1 MIEMTILRRIPQLLA
16 GLVVFGAGL
25 GLVVTAGNGQGPWTV
40 FHEGAARY
48 TPLSIGAVIIVT
60 GAVLVAGMVMVRE
73 PIGLGTL
80 VNVAVVGVATDIT
93 LALVERPDA
102 AWSRAAMTLAAP
114 LLVALGS
121 GLYLGVRLGPGP
133 RDGVMTALDR
143 LGVSIWKARFGI
155 EVVPFVIGVALGGT
169 IGWGTVYWL
178 AVIGPA
184 VQIAVG
190 WFGLA
195 TIETRWTDVLRAR
208 PGLDRRDPTGTAP

>member
-1 MIEMTILRRIPQLLA
+1 MPILRRFPQLLA

-25 GLVVTAGNGQGPWTV
+25 GLVVTAGNGMGPWTV
-40 FHEGAARY
+40 FHEGAALR
-48 TPLSIGAVIIVT
+48 TPLSIGGVIIVT
-60 GAVLVAGMVMVRE
+60 GALLVAGMVVVKE
-73 PIGLGTL
+73 PIGVGTL
-80 VNVAVVGVATDIT
+80 VNVAVVGVATDVT

-102 AWSRAAMTLAAP
+102 AWGRAAMTLAAP

-143 LGVSIWKARFGI
+143 LGVSIWKARLGI

-169 IGWGTVYWL
+169 VGWGTLYWL

-184 VQIAVG
+184 VQVAVG
-190 WFGLA
+190 WFSL
-195 TIETRWTDVLRAR
+195 EPMQTRWTDVLGAR
-208 PGLDRRDPTGTAP
+208 LDPPVRP

>member
-1 MIEMTILRRIPQLLA
+1 MPILRRFPQLLA

-25 GLVVTAGNGQGPWTV
+25 GLVVTAGNGLGPWTV
-40 FHEGAARY
+40 FHEGAALR

-60 GAVLVAGMVMVRE
+60 GALLVAGMVVVKE
-73 PIGLGTL
+73 PIGVGTL
-80 VNVAVVGVATDIT
+80 VNVAVVGVATDVT

-102 AWSRAAMTLAAP
+102 AWGRAAMTLAAP

-143 LGVSIWKARFGI
+143 LGVSIWKARLGI
-155 EVVPFVIGVALGGT
+155 EVVPFVIGVVLGGT
-169 IGWGTVYWL
+169 VGWGTLYWL

-184 VQIAVG
+184 VQVAVG
-190 WFGLA
+190 WFSL
-195 TIETRWTDVLRAR
+195 EPMPTRWTDVLGAR
-208 PGLDRRDPTGTAP
+208 LDPPVRP

>member
-1 MIEMTILRRIPQLLA
+1 MPILRRFPQLLA

-25 GLVVTAGNGQGPWTV
+25 ALVVTAGNGLGPWTV
-40 FHEGAARY
+40 FHEGAALR

-60 GAVLVAGMVMVRE
+60 GALLVAGMVVVKE
-73 PIGLGTL
+73 PIGVGTL
-80 VNVAVVGVATDIT
+80 VNVAVVGVATDVT

-102 AWSRAAMTLAAP
+102 AWGRAAMTLAAP

-143 LGVSIWKARFGI
+143 LGVSIWKARLGI
-155 EVVPFVIGVALGGT
+155 EVVPFVIGVVLGGT
-169 IGWGTVYWL
+169 VGWGTLYWL

-184 VQIAVG
+184 VQVAVG
-190 WFGLA
+190 WFNL
-195 TIETRWTDVLRAR
+195 EPMPTRWTDVLGAR
-208 PGLDRRDPTGTAP
+208 LDPRVRP

>member
-1 MIEMTILRRIPQLLA
+1 MPILRRFPQLLA

-25 GLVVTAGNGQGPWTV
+25 ALVVTAGNGLGPWTV
-40 FHEGAARY
+40 FHEGAALR

-60 GAVLVAGMVMVRE
+60 GALLVAGMVVVKE
-73 PIGLGTL
+73 PIGVGTL
-80 VNVAVVGVATDIT
+80 VNVAVVGVATDVT

-102 AWSRAAMTLAAP
+102 AWGRAAMTLAAP

-143 LGVSIWKARFGI
+143 LGVSIWKARLGI
-155 EVVPFVIGVALGGT
+155 EVVPFVIGVVLGGT
-169 IGWGTVYWL
+169 VGWGTLYWL

-184 VQIAVG
+184 VQVAVG
-190 WFGLA
+190 WFSL
-195 TIETRWTDVLRAR
+195 EPMPTRWTDVLGAR
-208 PGLDRRDPTGTAP
+208 LDPPVRP

>member
-1 MIEMTILRRIPQLLA
+1 MPILRRFPQLLA

-25 GLVVTAGNGQGPWTV
+25 GLVVTAGNGLGPWTV
-40 FHEGAARY
+40 FHEGAALR

-60 GAVLVAGMVMVRE
+60 GALLVAGMVVVKE
-73 PIGLGTL
+73 PIGVGTL
-80 VNVAVVGVATDIT
+80 VNVAVVGVATDVT

-102 AWSRAAMTLAAP
+102 AWGRAAMTLAAP

-143 LGVSIWKARFGI
+143 LGVSIWKARLGI
-155 EVVPFVIGVALGGT
+155 EVVPFVIGVVLGGT
-169 IGWGTVYWL
+169 VGWGTLYWL

-184 VQIAVG
+184 VQVAVG
-190 WFGLA
+190 WFSLKPMP
-195 TIETRWTDVLRAR
+195 TRWTDVLGAR
-208 PGLDRRDPTGTAP
+208 LDPPVRP

>member
-1 MIEMTILRRIPQLLA
+1 MPILRRFPQLLA

-25 GLVVTAGNGQGPWTV
+25 ALVVTAGNGLGPWTV
-40 FHEGAARY
+40 FHEGAALR

-60 GAVLVAGMVMVRE
+60 GALLVAGMVVVKE
-73 PIGLGTL
+73 PIGVGTL
-80 VNVAVVGVATDIT
+80 VNVAVVGVATDVT

-102 AWSRAAMTLAAP
+102 AWGRAVMTLAAP

-143 LGVSIWKARFGI
+143 LGVSIWKARLGI
-155 EVVPFVIGVALGGT
+155 EVVPFVIGVVLGGT
-169 IGWGTVYWL
+169 VGWGTLYWL

-184 VQIAVG
+184 VQVAVG
-190 WFGLA
+190 WFSL
-195 TIETRWTDVLRAR
+195 EPMPTRWTDVLGAR
-208 PGLDRRDPTGTAP
+208 LDPPVRP